1 MCSSWISGE
10 NPLLLVN
17 VMTCISLNA
26 LDASLNFIHFFSIN
40 YIMIYILLIILI
52 FIIALGVGCG
62 NKYLKGEKFQI
73 YNRPCLKKLEKN
85 CFNDPLTLAKC
96 HITKEDP
103 CPAANGSYMQC
114 TNNFKHDVNIANCLE
129 RSYYYSAPN
138 ERLSEKCVYKKV
150 FPFATKKYQ
159 STSTPSI
166 FPRVNIYRNKD
177 LPNNFFV
184 NM

>member
-1 MCSSWISGE
+1 
-10 NPLLLVN
+10 
-17 VMTCISLNA
+17 
-26 LDASLNFIHFFSIN
+26 
-40 YIMIYILLIILI
+40 MIYILLILLFLI
-52 FIIALGVGCG
+52 IIFGTCQ
-62 NKYLKGEKFQI
+62 KFKGEQFQI
-73 YNRPCLKKLEKN
+73 YQSPCLKKLEKK

-103 CPAANGSYMQC
+103 CPSANGSFMQC
-114 TNNFKHDVNIANCLE
+114 TNNFKHNVNIADCLE

-150 FPFATKKYQ
+150 FPFAIKKFPE